1 MKNLKLVVIL
11 FVFVAFASSQ
21 SVIAQNKTV
30 NSEEEIS
37 ALVKEME
44 TATPEERVKIEEK
57 INAYK
62 KATMND
68 GDVQANE
75 FSGKQHDI
83 EKQEIQQAYAKTIE
97 TEQALQLSEERIND
111 ARKKLDAAKKDGN
124 LSVQELNEREAKIS
138 NAEKEL
144 KEANIALD
152 KTRSLIMK
160 KHNENSE
167 ARKMN

>member
-21 SVIAQNKTV
+21 SVLAQNKTG
-30 NSEEEIS
+30 NSEDEIS

-62 KATMND
+62 KAMMNE
-68 GDVQANE
+68 GDVQSNE
-75 FSGKQHDI
+75 FNDKQLDI
-83 EKQEIQQAYAKTIE
+83 EKQEIMQAYAKTVE

-111 ARKKLDAAKKDGN
+111 ARKKLNAAKEDGS
-124 LSVQELNEREAKIS
+124 LSAQEINEREAKIS
-138 NAEKEL
+138 NAEREL
-144 KEANIALD
+144 KEANIALE
-152 KTRSLIMK
+152 KNRSLIME
-160 KHNENSE
+160 KHNENSD